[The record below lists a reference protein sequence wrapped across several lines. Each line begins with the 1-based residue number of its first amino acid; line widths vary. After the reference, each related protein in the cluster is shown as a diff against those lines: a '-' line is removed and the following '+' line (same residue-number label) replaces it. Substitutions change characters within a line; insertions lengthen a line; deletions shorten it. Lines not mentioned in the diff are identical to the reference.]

1 MDKGKDKITRTVDI
15 EIFGIVQ
22 GVGFRPF
29 TAKLADKYGITGQVC
44 NHGGYVKIK
53 ATGSAD
59 NLEDFIDGLS
69 YEKPKQ
75 AEIVHIKVRDD
86 EYKSFEEFNIEE
98 SSEMS
103 NEVVMLPVD
112 LPICEDCLKE
122 MNDSSNERFKHPFIS
137 CIACGPRYS
146 IIDRVPYDR
155 CNTSMDGFKMCKS
168 CNEEYTSREDRRYH
182 AQTISCTHCGPYLIY
197 RNSENIELTD
207 GEAFDVAVKEINNGK
222 IIAVKGVGGYHFS
235 CRPFNTS
242 VVEKL
247 RDIKL
252 REEKPFA
259 VMFKNIENIKTYCE
273 VTPAEKQLLE
283 SNATPIVLLKRKDS
297 AICKEVYKDSR
308 FLGAFIP
315 YTPLQHMLI
324 ERCGPLIMTSANLSD
339 LPIIKDQGD
348 VVHFISRG
356 ISGVLYNNRDIRVRL
371 DDSVAKI
378 TGGERQIVRRARGYV
393 PMPIY
398 LTVGNL
404 MPRFTIFAAG
414 AQLKASFCLAK
425 GQFTY
430 PSEYFGDV
438 QEELSYKVYK
448 QSYEHMKELL
458 NIVPELAVCDMH
470 PGYFTTAFAEN
481 LNVPVLKVQHHHA
494 HIASVMAEHNLHNV
508 IGVAFDGT
516 GYGADGAIWGG
527 EFLVCNGANYER
539 SGHLKYVNIL
549 GGDESM
555 KDARKTA
562 CCYLIAEHMEE
573 FITDERKD
581 IIISA
586 VKNNINTWPCSSM
599 GRLFDVISSIL
610 NVCEYNGFEGEC
622 AIKLENMAVK
632 AKEMDIEPIN
642 MSFDIYEEDNK
653 IIVDASSLLKSVI
666 NVIHLGDEVA
676 CDIDICALS
685 LGFHY
690 CVVDMVLKVI
700 NIVSHKSGIRDIA
713 LSGGVFQNSIL
724 LERCLERLR
733 DNGYKVYI
741 NNKVPPNDSGIALG
755 QAYIGMQNLK
765 RE

>member
-1 MDKGKDKITRTVDI
+1 MDKGKNKVTKTVDI
-15 EIFGIVQ
+15 EIYGIVQ

-29 TAKLADKYGITGQVC
+29 TAKLADKYGIKGQVC

-53 ATGSAD
+53 ATGSTD
-59 NLEDFIDGLS
+59 KLEDFIDGLS

-75 AEIVHIKVRDD
+75 SEIVHIKAVDAIY
-86 EYKSFEEFNIEE
+86 ENFEEFIIEE
-98 SSEMS
+98 SNEVSS
-103 NEVVMLPVD
+103 EVVMLPVD

-122 MNDSSNERFKHPFIS
+122 MQDNTNLRFKHPFIS
-137 CIACGPRYS
+137 CMACGPRYS

-155 CNTSMDGFKMCKS
+155 CNTSMADFKMCMS
-168 CNEEYTSREDRRYH
+168 CNTEYTSRKDRRYH
-182 AQTISCTHCGPYLIY
+182 AQTISCKHCGPYLIY
-197 RNSENIELTD
+197 RNLENIELSD
-207 GEAFDVAVKEINNGK
+207 EEAFNLAVKEINNGK

-235 CRPFNTS
+235 CSPFNTS

-259 VMFKNIENIKTYCE
+259 VMFKNIEDIETYCE
-273 VTPAEKQLLE
+273 VTPEERQLLE
-283 SNATPIVLLKRKDS
+283 SNAIPIVLLRRKAS
-297 AICKEVYKDSR
+297 AICESVYKDSR
-308 FLGAFIP
+308 FLGAFLP
-315 YTPLQHMLI
+315 YTALQHMLI
-324 ERCGPLIMTSANLSD
+324 EKCGPLVMTSANLSH
-339 LPIIKDQGD
+339 LPIIKDEKDIFQ
-348 VVHFISRG
+348 FICKGLTG
-356 ISGVLYNNRDIRVRL
+356 ILYNKRDIRVRL

-378 TGGERQIVRRARGYV
+378 CGGERQIIRRSRGYV

-404 MPRFTIFAAG
+404 MPKFTIFAAG

-430 PSEYFGDV
+430 PSEYFGDL
-438 QEELSYKVYK
+438 EEEPSYKVYK

-458 NIVPELAVCDMH
+458 NIVPEIAVCDMH
-470 PGYFTTAFAEN
+470 PGYFTTAFVEK
-481 LNVPVLKVQHHHA
+481 LSIPTLKVQHHHA
-494 HIASVMAEHNLHNV
+494 HIASVMAEHNLHEV

-516 GYGADGAIWGG
+516 GYGTDGAIWGG
-527 EFLVCNGANYER
+527 EFLVCNGANYKR
-539 SGHLKYVNIL
+539 YGHLKYINIL

-562 CCYLIAEHMEE
+562 CCYLIATGMEE

-586 VKNNINTWPCSSM
+586 VKNHINTWPSSSM

-610 NVCEYNGFEGEC
+610 KVCDYNGFEGEC
-622 AIKLENMAVK
+622 AIKLENVAAK
-632 AKEMDIEPIN
+632 AKEMAIEPIE
-642 MSFDIYEEDNK
+642 MSFDIYEEDNE
-653 IIVDASSLLKSVI
+653 IIVDASSLLKTI
-666 NVIHLGDEVA
+666 IRAMDAGDVH
-676 CDIDICALS
+676 ICALS

-690 CVVDMVLKVI
+690 SVADMVINVI
-700 NIVSHKSGIRDIA
+700 NIISSKSGIRDVA

-724 LERCLERLR
+724 LERCLENIRE
-733 DNGYKVYI
+733 NGYRVYI

-765 RE
+765 KG